1 MNGNKLA
8 AKIELN
14 FRWLHQTE
22 YPSQLGPVLLG
33 GYTRELLERV
43 VKMGKNKNKKQTE
56 SQATKGE
63 KAYGVSEEIKEG
75 KSDIDKIL
83 DDWLNGCDDDEIP
96 DENELIVKAK
106 QKEENVVK
114 SEPVTTE
121 TATSESKSASGY
133 KALPMEDAN
142 DAWMDD
148 DVGFTMEEEEDED
161 LVVVTKKETQNLKG
175 LKPKVISNDNNKSK
189 EQPIVAVINKGTSPK
204 KSDGIDNIL
213 DDWLNGADED
223 IPDELPDI
231 DVKEVKKE
239 AKKNVKAAKTQKK
252 NAILNDMSKLSNIM
266 DDCTDKNVQS
276 SVEGFFGGS
285 NKKPGSCE
293 KSKPKPPQLKS
304 EKKSDDI
311 DSILDDW
318 MNGGEEEEN
327 IQQKTKKFEKKEEPK
342 KEEKKKETEKKVPEG
357 DCTLC
362 GKLARMLCSGCKN
375 VFYCDRD
382 CQKKHWSS
390 HKNDCK
396 KLKELP
402 FRIERSSA
410 MGRFLMATR
419 NISEGELIFTES
431 PMICGPKQLTKPVCL
446 GCHKELTSTT
456 PYVKCI
462 RCNWPVCSQK
472 CGDCPQ
478 HDPECRATRAAGAR
492 IKVEHFDQINMM
504 YACITVLR
512 ALSLKDG
519 SSKIWD
525 EYTKFDSHLQ
535 ERMKTPIYNKVNKE
549 KVCFFILHYL
559 NIKRYSDLEIL
570 EACGKLDTN
579 CFEIKQHGLNLR
591 ALYRLGSIMS
601 HHCCPNTK
609 HTFDRDNNIFVYS
622 TRKIAA
628 GEVISA
634 TYTKSL
640 YSTME
645 RLDHLNVSKCFMCEC
660 ERCGDPT
667 EFGSFLSSI
676 KCSMCPGHLMP
687 IDPLNVDS
695 NWKCDKCDNEQ
706 RASGIRAGNTQIV
719 EEMKSLDRHNL
730 TSLAKFL
737 SKYEALLGSSNHH
750 IVEIKFAI
758 MMMLGNNDGYPLGS
772 LTKELLEMKEN
783 FATQLLDIANKI
795 EPGLTK
801 IRGQILLE
809 LQIAQVLK
817 SYIDPN
823 SLMMISFP
831 ALGVAGR
838 RT

>member
-1 MNGNKLA
+1 
-8 AKIELN
+8 
-14 FRWLHQTE
+14 
-22 YPSQLGPVLLG
+22 
-33 GYTRELLERV
+33 
-43 VKMGKNKNKKQTE
+43 MGKNKNKKQAE
-56 SQATKGE
+56 SQAAKTE
-63 KAYGVSEEIKEG
+63 KANNGVPEESKEV
-75 KSDIDKIL
+75 KSDIDKVL
-83 DDWLNGCDDDEIP
+83 DDWLNGCDEDEIP
-96 DENELIVKAK
+96 DESDELTAKAK
-106 QKEENVVK
+106 QKEEKAVA
-114 SEPVTTE
+114 SEPVTKAA
-121 TATSESKSASGY
+121 ATSEKPAESKAAPGY
-133 KALPMEDAN
+133 KALPMEDAD

-148 DVGFTMEEEEDED
+148 DIGFSMEDEEDED
-161 LVVVTKKETQNLKG
+161 LVVVTKKETKNSIG
-175 LKPKVISNDNNKSK
+175 SKSK
-189 EQPIVAVINKGTSPK
+189 DTEKSKPETKRDDKGIK
-204 KSDGIDNIL
+204 KSDGIDSIL
-213 DDWLNGADED
+213 DDWLNGADDD

-239 AKKNVKAAKTQKK
+239 PKKNVKTVKTQKK

-266 DDCTDKNVQS
+266 DDNTDKHVQS

-285 NKKPGSCE
+285 NKKPE
-293 KSKPKPPQLKS
+293 SKKAGTKLS
-304 EKKSDDI
+304 EKKPETKSDDI

-327 IQQKTKKFEKKEEPK
+327 VKPRKVEKKEEPK
-342 KEEKKKETEKKVPEG
+342 KEVKKKETEKTETKKVPEG
-357 DCTLC
+357 DCILC

-375 VFYCDRD
+375 VFYCNRD

-390 HKNDCK
+390 HKSDCK
-396 KLKELP
+396 TLKELP
-402 FRIERSSA
+402 YRIERSSA

-419 NISEGELIFTES
+419 DIPEGELIFTES

-456 PYVKCI
+456 PYVKCV

-601 HHCCPNTK
+601 HHCRPNTK

-687 IDPLNVDS
+687 VDPLNVDS

-719 EEMKSLDRHNL
+719 EEMKALDRHNL

-737 SKYEALLGSSNHH
+737 SKYENLLGNSNHH
-750 IVEIKFAI
+750 IVEIKYAI
-758 MMMLGNNDGYPLGS
+758 MMMLGNNDRYPLS
-772 LTKELLEMKEN
+772 NLTRELLEMKEN
-783 FATQLLDIANKI
+783 FAAQLLEIANKI

-809 LQIAQVLK
+809 LQIAQVINL
-817 SYIDPN
+817 SHFI
-823 SLMMISFP
+823 
-831 ALGVAGR
+831 
-838 RT
+838 